1 MIHLQLASFAICDP
15 VQSPWILLETS
26 LPITA
31 DLCQDTDFTER
42 LYNSTMLAVG
52 HSEVKWLRNR
62 FENGKFLVKHKSTPS
77 VRMLCGSSVFLE
89 MSKTMTSF
97 RDDDGFE
104 IRVTQLM
111 GCLIFFCLRG
121 LIHFRCSKIS
131 AHTMDG
137 EQGFV

>member
-62 FENGKFLVKHKSTPS
+62 FEDGKFLVKHKSTPS

-97 RDDDGFE
+97 RDDDGIE
-104 IRVTQLM
+104 IRVAQLM
-111 GCLIFFCLRG
+111 GCLIFFVYAVLY
-121 LIHFRCSKIS
+121 IS
-131 AHTMDG
+131 GAPRFQPT
-137 EQGFV
+137 